1 MYADSDAMSKAASA
15 FYKLGL
21 EQGKK
26 IGRCEAMKEMR
37 ETTTAFLKSNEKA
50 MEIISELTATER
62 AERQ

>member
-1 MYADSDAMSKAASA
+1 MYEDSDAMSKAASE

-37 ETTTAFLKSNEKA
+37 EKTAAFLASHEKTIA
-50 MEIISELTATER
+50 IIRDLEVKAR
-62 AERQ
+62 PV